1 MIIAIDASRNR
12 SGGAIA
18 HLIGILNHADPSKFG
33 ITKIHVWTYKKLT
46 LDLPQRSWLQ
56 IHTPSVLEK
65 GILHQ
70 IFWQRF
76 SFTKELKL
84 NKSDI
89 LLNTDAGTFGTFR
102 PCVTMSRD
110 MLSYEPKEMSRYSK
124 FTSLMRLW
132 LLRYIQNISFRRADG
147 VIFLTNYASDIIQKD
162 CGRLKNYTIIPHGVH
177 EMFRGIANIDR
188 DLNASNGQ
196 VIKCIYVSNVL
207 PYKHQWH
214 VIRAISILKKRGY
227 NLELHLV
234 GVGDGPYQSFIDKE
248 IKLSDPD
255 NLIIRQYPFVNNREL
270 LPHLQNSDIFIFA
283 SSCENMPV
291 TLVEAMAAGLPV
303 ACSNRGP
310 MPEVLKDGGL
320 YFDPENP
327 IEIANKVEEI
337 ITNDELRYSL
347 RNKSFSIANDYSW
360 SRCANETLGFLSN
373 ICKGIKD
380 L

>member
-18 HLIGILNHADPSKFG
+18 HLIGILNHADPQKFG
-33 ITKIHVWTYKKLT
+33 IDEIHVWTYKKLSSS
-46 LDLPQRSWLQ
+46 LPQRSWLK

-76 SFTKELKL
+76 SFTNDLKL
-84 NKSDI
+84 NKCDI

-110 MLSYEPKEMSRYSK
+110 MLSYEPKEMNRYSK
-124 FTSLMRLW
+124 STSLMRLW
-132 LLRYIQNISFRRADG
+132 LLRYIQNSSFQRADG
-147 VIFLTNYASDIIQKD
+147 VIFLTNYASDIIRKD
-162 CGRLKNYTIIPHGVH
+162 CGPLKSYTTIPHGVH
-177 EMFRGIANIDR
+177 EMFRGIASIDN
-188 DLNASNGQ
+188 DFNASNDQ
-196 VIKCIYVSNVL
+196 IIKCIYVSNVL
-207 PYKHQWH
+207 PYKHQWN
-214 VIRAISILKKRGY
+214 VIRAVSILKNRGY
-227 NLELHLV
+227 NIELHLV
-234 GVGDGPYQSFIDKE
+234 GVGNGPYQILIDKE
-248 IKLSDPD
+248 IMASDPD
-255 NLIIRQYPFVNNREL
+255 NTIIRQYPFVNNREL

-291 TLVEAMAAGLPV
+291 TLVEGMAAGLPI
-303 ACSNRGP
+303 ACSICGP

-327 IEIANKVEEI
+327 LEIANKVEEI
-337 ITNDELRYSL
+337 ITNNELRNSL
-347 RNKSFSIANDYSW
+347 RNKSFSIAKDYSW

-373 ICKGIKD
+373 TFKCIK
-380 L
+380 